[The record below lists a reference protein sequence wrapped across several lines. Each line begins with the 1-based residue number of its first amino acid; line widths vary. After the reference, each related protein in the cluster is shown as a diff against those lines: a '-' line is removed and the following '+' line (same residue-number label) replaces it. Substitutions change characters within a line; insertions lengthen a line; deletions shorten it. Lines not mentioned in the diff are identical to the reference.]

1 MKQINKIPKINTR
14 EIGPH
19 NSCWEKNHVEIYHC
33 YPLETFCSHLGW
45 GARDLAKT
53 HENPMAG
60 TSVYTPDKYIIW
72 IFF

>member
-33 YPLETFCSHLGW
+33 YPLETFCSHFGW
-45 GARDLAKT
+45 GARNLAKT

-60 TSVYTPDKYIIW
+60 TSVYTPHKSIIW